1 MAIVGFVRA
10 AIISNFVVCVRA
22 LFSLPGR
29 FRYFAVSRALYFAC
43 FVAAAASC
51 HWANETYFI
60 VTKHDV
66 RVSGVSF
73 KLSLNLAPKRQI
85 QHTHSG
91 WLDATFISVGVFI

>member
-22 LFSLPGR
+22 FYSLPGR
-29 FRYFAVSRALYFAC
+29 VRYFAVSRALYFAS

-73 KLSLNLAPKRQI
+73 KLSLYLAPKRQI

-91 WLDATFISVGVFI
+91 RLDATFISVGVFI

>member
-10 AIISNFVVCVRA
+10 AIISNFVVCVRV
-22 LFSLPGR
+22 LYSLPGLVQ
-29 FRYFAVSRALYFAC
+29 YFARWRALYSAC

-66 RVSGVSF
+66 RVSGVPF

-85 QHTHSG
+85 QHTHTLRS
-91 WLDATFISVGVFI
+91 A